1 MMEPLHVVAEMSE
14 PVVYYGDGMHMD
26 GILAWAKYMGLPR
39 EDRTE
44 IPPITESW
52 AWDFDL
58 PLSTWSVPSVTAEHV
73 DDRLFVNRPRVR
85 DGHKEG
91 ALWGWKASAVH
102 AEWLCQDRYAIRKR
116 SELEQ
121 MVRYTTSPSVNL
133 GAGQQKATNLLLPAR
148 FATELHWY
156 AVGDIAEVER
166 LLTTHVRAV
175 GKITTKG
182 PGSVMRWRVEPW
194 KEDWSVTHDGALTRV
209 MPITFEATGG
219 YASEASI
226 RAPYHHASRIVPAL
240 RPDFSALEVPYA
252 DA

>member
-1 MMEPLHVVAEMSE
+1 MSE
-14 PVVYYGDGMHMD
+14 PVVYYGDGMHLD
-26 GILAWAKYMGLPR
+26 GILAWAKYTDLPR
-39 EDRTE
+39 KERAE
-44 IPPITESW
+44 VPPITEPW

-58 PLSTWSVPSVTAEHV
+58 PLRTWSVASVTAV
-73 DDRLFVNRPRVR
+73 YIDDRLFVNRPRVR

-91 ALWGWKASAVH
+91 ALWGWCASAVH
-102 AEWLCQDRYAIRKR
+102 ADWLCQDRYAIRKR
-116 SELEQ
+116 PELEQ

-156 AVGDIAEVER
+156 AVGDMTEVER

-182 PGSVMRWRVEPW
+182 PGSVMHWHVEPW
-194 KEDWSVTHDGALTRV
+194 KDDWSVTREGALTRV
-209 MPITFEATGG
+209 MPIAYEASGG
-219 YASEASI
+219 FAAEASI

-240 RPDFSALEVPYA
+240 RPDFSTLGATHA
-252 DA
+252 ISD